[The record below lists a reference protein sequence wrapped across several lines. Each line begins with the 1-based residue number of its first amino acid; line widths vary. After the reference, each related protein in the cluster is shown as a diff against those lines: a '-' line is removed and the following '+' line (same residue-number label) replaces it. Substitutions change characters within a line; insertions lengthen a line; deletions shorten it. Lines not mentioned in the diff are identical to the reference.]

1 MFRCVDRLSRERRAK
16 KDAKANEC
24 NYSRFVDERQNA
36 EEEEEQLYE
45 GEEGLTVCWG
55 R

>member
-1 MFRCVDRLSRERRAK
+1 MFRCVDRLLGERRTE

-36 EEEEEQLYE
+36 EEEEQ
-45 GEEGLTVCWG
+45 
-55 R
+55 